1 MPSNAVQST
10 SSSLSLFIEGYPD
23 ENPVVAFIK
32 HHEKETQ

>member
-10 SSSLSLFIEGYPD
+10 SSSLFIEGYPD